1 MPMMKSIPKVLT
13 IAGSDSGAGAGIQ
26 ADLKTFAALGVYGTS
41 VITAITAQNTVKV
54 SKIFELSADLVAAQI
69 DAVMEDIGAQAVK
82 TGMLANAAII
92 EVTAAKI
99 RQYDLKTLVVDPVM
113 VAKSGDLLL
122 RKDAIQ
128 ALRSRLIPLAKVVT
142 PNLPE
147 AEALTEMKLTRAR
160 EIEEGARRII
170 AMGAQSVVIK
180 GGHRRGPAVDLF
192 FDGKKV
198 RELRSPRIRTR
209 HTHGTGC
216 TFSAAIAAYLARGEE
231 IEVAV
236 ALAKK
241 YITRAIRHGFA
252 VGSGHSPVHHF
263 HALWHRR
270 I

>member
-1 MPMMKSIPKVLT
+1 MKIYKALT

-54 SKIFELSADLVAAQI
+54 SQVFELSPDLVAAQI
-69 DAVMEDIGAQAVK
+69 DAVIEDIGAEALK

-92 EVTAAKI
+92 EVVAAKI
-99 RQYDLKTLVVDPVM
+99 RQYRLKNLVVDPVM

-122 RKDAIQ
+122 RRDAVE
-128 ALRSRLIPLAKVVT
+128 ALRSHLIPLAQVVT

-147 AEALTEMKLTRAR
+147 AEELTAMKLTR
-160 EIEEGARRII
+160 EKEFEEAARRIS
-170 AMGAQSVVIK
+170 AMGAKNVVIK
-180 GGHRRGPAVDLF
+180 GGHRRGPAIDLF
-192 FDGKKV
+192 FDGKKM
-198 RELRSPRIRTR
+198 RRFRSPRIRTR

-216 TFSAAIAAYLARGEE
+216 TFSAAIAAYLAKGETVE
-231 IEVAV
+231 TAV
-236 ALAKK
+236 SRAKR
-241 YITRAIRHGFA
+241 YITETIRHGFA

-263 HALWHRR
+263 HALWRRR